1 MNAPNFDLV
10 EFVKRILPGKW
21 RVNGAWLNGH
31 SPFREDKNPSFGVTQ
46 TGFHDFTT
54 GEKGDAVEFVKRYYS
69 MDDSEA
75 RQLVYGGGATPSRL
89 HEQPAR
95 NRQEHQE
102 HCAPPSAV
110 WQKTLWAAVAEA
122 QAYLWSGRTDANKAL
137 AYLRYGRGLTE
148 ASIRRA
154 GLGFN
159 PGNRTLPIKIDDKP
173 VKLYAGISIP
183 IAVEGVLFAVK
194 INTFG
199 AVGLARALDRA
210 PIENFAKY
218 VHVTGSKTGALY
230 MPAGTL
236 IDGLP
241 VQFVEGEYDAII
253 GAQTLEGLANVVTV
267 GSATNGL
274 GRRWRELLRGRSV
287 YILPD
292 NDDAGRA
299 GAGNL
304 AKQLQAQIVTLP
316 DAPDAKD
323 INEFYLADGDLR
335 RWFNSVTMPC
345 ASTSVGHRANIGTPH
360 TVATDEGDNAGID
373 PDARSAAG
381 NEAAGAAA
389 SWVSALVGL
398 RGGGVNAAM
407 VYLLIKE
414 GANRGLL
421 DPQAFTVDDL
431 YAVAQAMNWSLK
443 NDQIIRRG
451 LILAVEMGFI
461 DRFTHKERESLIG
474 KNVNKSR
481 GRQTTVYAL
490 RSHDDMRAAILAA
503 AMPEIEENA
512 YPSPDDQGSY
522 QALAEVPALAL
533 AHAGVNSEDAKAIAW
548 DIKQKRRGIRSRQDG
563 RGWHK
568 AQQMR
573 AELEAALRDMTPLAL
588 DPAIAIINAD
598 TFKKAIFRQ
607 AVVIIDGD
615 RPGMKKL
622 MAIAGVRSAKTLKKL
637 MTAVN
642 VGVVETDVDQLTE
655 VREIRPGQDA
665 HATIRQHASEIG
677 GAVPIALKIGRD
689 NWESSPPGAVAH
701 TAQESLDKG
710 LTVAV
715 AYRHPY
721 TVKVLPL
728 DAPKPS
734 FPTMTVPTERK
745 ESDPVSMPECRSRNA
760 ERVEIGRY
768 RPSWVAG
775 QIAYLMTRLGWVHEL
790 KSIDPETGETLA
802 KTGEKAFV
810 NPTTGAGCSINSRN
824 LSDLLNV
831 FAGRE
836 IPFTEVG
843 L

>member
-1 MNAPNFDLV
+1 MNRPDLRQIV
-10 EFVKRILPGKW
+10 ESVWGAGKSGGSKGRLYRSRWRDDKDPSFVVYADGYKDFATDEHGDHIDFIRREFALDN
-21 RVNGAWLNGH
+21 RAAAAAWLAERGYAVPTTHQRQQYVPNECPEH
-31 SPFREDKNPSFGVTQ
+31 S
-46 TGFHDFTT
+46 
-54 GEKGDAVEFVKRYYS
+54 
-69 MDDSEA
+69 
-75 RQLVYGGGATPSRL
+75 
-89 HEQPAR
+89 
-95 NRQEHQE
+95 
-102 HCAPPSAV
+102 APPSGG
-110 WQKTLWAAVAEA
+110 WQETLWAAVKEA

-218 VHVTGSKTGALY
+218 VHVTGSKTGAPY
-230 MPAGTL
+230 MPAGAL

-241 VQFVEGEYDAII
+241 VLFVEGEYDAII

-287 YILPD
+287 YVLPD
-292 NDDAGRA
+292 NDDAGRT
-299 GAGNL
+299 GAGKL
-304 AKQLQAQIVTLP
+304 AAQLQAQIVTLP
-316 DAPDAKD
+316 DAKDA
-323 INEFYLADGDLR
+323 NEYYLSDGDLR

-381 NEAAGAAA
+381 NVAAGAAA

-490 RSHDDMRAAILAA
+490 RSHDDMRAAILAT

-588 DPAIAIINAD
+588 DPAIAIVNAD

-710 LTVAV
+710 LKVAV

-734 FPTMTVPTERK
+734 FPTMTVPTKRK